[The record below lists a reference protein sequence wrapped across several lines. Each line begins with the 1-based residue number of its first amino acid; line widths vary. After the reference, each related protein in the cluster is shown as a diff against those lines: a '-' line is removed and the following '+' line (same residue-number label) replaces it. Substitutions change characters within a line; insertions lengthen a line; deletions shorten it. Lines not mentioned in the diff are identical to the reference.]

1 MVSLGC
7 FQPLPDEVNVAL
19 GCLDAAFRFL
29 LERMQH
35 VDSIAKANR
44 VSRAVGVSVEV
55 LDKFNRT
62 TTEPFQ
68 QLRGNRGCCP
78 SCARNNSKPN
88 ESCTAGGK
96 SR

>member
-1 MVSLGC
+1 MVGLGC
-7 FQPLPDEVNVAL
+7 FQPLLDEVNVAQ
-19 GCLDAAFRFL
+19 GCLDAAFRFF

-35 VDSIAKANR
+35 VDSRTKADGVNG
-44 VSRAVGVSVEV
+44 AVSVEILESSTV
-55 LDKFNRT
+55 PLPR
-62 TTEPFQ
+62 PFSSFAD
-68 QLRGNRGCCP
+68 GGCCP